1 MGRMK
6 SMTQRIRSSSSRFS
20 RILGVGSYRPGNVV
34 GNEEICALIDSDPE
48 WIEKR
53 SGIRTRHFADADET
67 IPVMGARAAEKALS
81 AAGLTPSDVSCVIL
95 CTMSYLYQAPPAA
108 AACVAELGARGAAA
122 FDLGAAC
129 AGFSHSLAV
138 ARDLVACGQS
148 EHVLVVGAERMSD
161 IVDPRDRSTA
171 FIFGDG
177 AGAAVVGPADEP
189 GIGPVVWGTDTEHL
203 GAIRQSRSFAE
214 VRGDP
219 LARWPFLEMAGP
231 EVFRWAIGAV
241 AEVCRQA
248 LAASGVTVRDIEA
261 FVPHQ
266 ANVRIVDAAV
276 KALRL
281 PASVEVA
288 RTVREDGNVSGAS
301 IPLALDTLAAA
312 GRVRPGALVLTAGFG
327 SGLSY
332 SAQVVVAP

>member
-1 MGRMK
+1 MT
-6 SMTQRIRSSSSRFS
+6 SMVTGIRSTSSRFA
-20 RILGVGSYRPGNVV
+20 RLLGVGSYRPGRVV
-34 GNEEICALIDSDPE
+34 GNEEICRFIDSDPE
-48 WIEKR
+48 WIEVR
-53 SGIRTRHFADADET
+53 SGIVTRHFADDDET
-67 IPVMGARAAEKALS
+67 IPGMGARAAEKALS

-95 CTMSYLYQAPPAA
+95 STMSYLHQAPPAA
-108 AACVAELGARGAAA
+108 AACAAELGARGAAA

-129 AGFSHSLAV
+129 AGFSHGLAV
-138 ARDLVACGQS
+138 AGDLVASGQA

-161 IVDPRDRSTA
+161 IVDPHDRSTA

-189 GIGPVVWGTDTEHL
+189 GIGRAVWGTDTDHL
-203 GAIRQSRSFAE
+203 RAIEQSRSFAE
-214 VRGDP
+214 LRRDSM
-219 LARWPFLEMAGP
+219 ARWPFLEMAGP

-241 AEVCRQA
+241 ADVCEQA
-248 LAASGVTVRDIEA
+248 LQAAGVTVRDIEA

-266 ANVRIVDAAV
+266 ANVRIIDAVV
-276 KALRL
+276 KAMGLSS
-281 PASVEVA
+281 SVEVA

-301 IPLALDTLAAA
+301 IPLALDTLLAS